1 MSKLSKIGLGIL
13 VGYLLS
19 QTLTEEDFEGF
30 KKTLLQKTNKIEPKL
45 SQYFYELNNI
55 VNNTD
60 LDLDKNTKDKKI
72 VLKLSEIKEELEKVK
87 SEEVANMIV
96 SDLNK
101 EKNNHH
107 E

>member
-30 KKTLLQKTNKIEPKL
+30 KKTLLQKANKIEPKL

-87 SEEVANMIV
+87 SEEVATV
-96 SDLNK
+96 SYTHLTLPTT
-101 EKNNHH
+101 
-107 E
+107 

>member
-1 MSKLSKIGLGIL
+1 MSKLSKIGWGIL

-19 QTLTEEDFEGF
+19 QTLTDSDFESF
-30 KKTLLQKTNKIEPKL
+30 KKTLLQKANKIEPKL
-45 SQYFYELNNI
+45 SQYFYDLNNI
-55 VNNTD
+55 VNSTD

-72 VLKLSEIKEELEKVK
+72 VLKLNDIKEELEKIK
-87 SEEVANMIV
+87 SEEVSNMII

-101 EKNNHH
+101 DNNHH